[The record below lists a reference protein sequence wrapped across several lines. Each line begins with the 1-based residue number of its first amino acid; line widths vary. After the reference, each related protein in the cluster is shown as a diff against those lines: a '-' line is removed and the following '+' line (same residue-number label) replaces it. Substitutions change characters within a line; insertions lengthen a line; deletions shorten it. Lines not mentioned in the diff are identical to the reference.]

1 MPRGDGTGPLGAG
14 ARTGRG
20 FGNCDGEQT
29 PAQRPGFGRGVG
41 RGLACRRGF
50 GRGFGRGAAFD
61 QTSSK
66 TQKEL
71 LKERKT
77 VLQDQLDSIDK
88 QLENL

>member
-1 MPRGDGTGPLGAG
+1 MPRGDRTGPLGAG

-50 GRGFGRGAAFD
+50 GRGFLVNQAP
-61 QTSSK
+61 SK
-66 TQKEL
+66 TKKEL
-71 LKERKT
+71 LSEQKKL
-77 VLQDQLDSIDK
+77 LQDQLDVIDK

>member
-50 GRGFGRGAAFD
+50 GRANVSE
-61 QTSSK
+61 QTSTK
-66 TQKEL
+66 TEKDLLIEQKRL
-71 LKERKT
+71 LQEQ
-77 VLQDQLDSIDK
+77 LNAIDQ
-88 QLENL
+88 QLEDI